1 MLKKYRIGK
10 APLTQ
15 IKNLIALNIHYSIS
29 IDIYRF
35 FILLILLLICFFE
48 FWIIELSSDS
58 LILIKNILNL
68 KVKCNRF
75 HPGLSAKVISPRAI
89 IRKQHL

>member
-1 MLKKYRIGK
+1 MLKKYRIAK

-29 IDIYRF
+29 IYLYWS

-48 FWIIELSSDS
+48 FWIIELSSNS
-58 LILIKNILNL
+58 LIFNK
-68 KVKCNRF
+68 KHFKF
-75 HPGLSAKVISPRAI
+75 ES
-89 IRKQHL
+89 